1 MDPVTR
7 SAQAEDM
14 VWLALDDQSAA
25 GGARRATEQLADR
38 LGLPSRRI
46 AEAGLAVT
54 EIATNVHHHGGGG
67 ALLLRSVRTHDT
79 ATLEIVAIDAG
90 AGMDDVAR
98 SRRDGRTTAGTLGI
112 GMGAVD
118 RLADAV
124 EISSEPGRGT
134 VVLARFAADRRAA
147 TAPAALLADG
157 ITRALGGEP
166 VCGDA
171 YAVRVEEGRTTLML
185 CDGSGHGPLAA
196 AASREAVRVFQRI
209 ADPTPE
215 SALRQ
220 IHAAL
225 SGTRGG
231 AVSVA
236 QLDRAG
242 AVVRFAGV
250 GNVAGAVVGPDGKR
264 SMVSI
269 GGIAGYRTP
278 TVRAFDYPLPPG
290 AVVVLHSDG
299 VRTRWDGAELG
310 RVLESSPLMIA
321 ATLLRDAG
329 LRQDDACVVVGRVQ
343 R

>member
-1 MDPVTR
+1 VDPVIIP
-7 SAQAEDM
+7 AAAEDM
-14 VWLALDDQSAA
+14 LWLPLDDPSAA

-38 LGLPSRRI
+38 LGLPAGRI

-54 EIATNVHHHGGGG
+54 EIATNVHNHGGGG
-67 ALLLRSVRTHDT
+67 ALLLRSVRTADS
-79 ATLEIVAIDAG
+79 ATLEIVAIDSG
-90 AGMDDVAR
+90 PGMYDIAA

-112 GMGAVD
+112 GMGAID

-134 VVLARFAADRRAA
+134 VVVARFAGDRGSA
-147 TAPAALLADG
+147 TAPTELLADG
-157 ITRALGGEP
+157 ITRALHGEP

-171 YAVRVEEGRTTLML
+171 YAVRVVEGRTTLML

-196 AASREAVRVFQRI
+196 SASREAVRVFH
-209 ADPTPE
+209 DMDNPTPE

-220 IHAAL
+220 IHGAL

-236 QLDRAG
+236 QLDG
-242 AVVRFAGV
+242 AARVVRFAGV
-250 GNVAGAVVGPDGKR
+250 GNVAGVVVSLDEKR

-269 GGIAGYRTP
+269 GGIAGYRSP
-278 TVRAFDYPLPPG
+278 TVRTFEYPLPPRS
-290 AVVVLHSDG
+290 VVVLHSDG
-299 VRTRWDGAELG
+299 VRTRWDATELV
-310 RVLESSPLMIA
+310 RVLDRSPLMIA
-321 ATLLRDAG
+321 ATLLRDGG
-329 LRQDDACVVVGRVQ
+329 LRQDDACVVVGRVE